1 MKLTQ
6 ADIHD
11 IREWFEDNLGCI
23 QRVDKKVKMRMRK
36 KIRDELFLLLTWE
49 KPSPTAIMNRWE
61 DRLSDV
67 FSIMPYGFRDNLL
80 KMLTKKIDLYEMGN
94 WFEGALSRTRKV
106 DKRAKVRMRKKIRD
120 ELFLLLT
127 KEQSSPVEIM
137 NKWQDRLSDVFAAM
151 PYGFKDDLLQML
163 KKFEKSKFQKICS

>member
-120 ELFLLLT
+120 ELFRLLT

-137 NKWQDRLSDVFAAM
+137 NNWQDRLSDVFAAM
-151 PYGFKDDLLQML
+151 PYGFEDDLLQML